1 MDWMIFGVMASV
13 AAVFF
18 LWKVHSTK
26 REAELF
32 ADQVEKALD
41 DILSGREVDF
51 PDVSEDTLWGKV
63 SEKLGRTEKIW
74 KQKEEQ
80 SKSEKE
86 KMKELIGDI
95 SHQTKTPIANMKIY
109 LELLEDEEVSPKA
122 RAFAA
127 QIGRQTDKLEFLVQS
142 MIKMSRL
149 ETGAIQ
155 IKKEK
160 ADIFDTITKAVAMVV
175 PKAAKKDICMCLEE
189 HSKLFVYHDR
199 KWMEEA
205 VFNVLDNAVKYTEE
219 NGRIEVFVKEQEF
232 FIKILVKD
240 SGKGIAEERQA
251 QIFARFYREPEVHDQ
266 EGIGVGLYL
275 TRKILELQ
283 GGYIEVHSEIG
294 KGSEFCL
301 YLPNE
306 R

>member
-51 PDVSEDTLWGKV
+51 PDASEDTLWGKV
-63 SEKLGRTEKIW
+63 SEKLGRTEQIW
-74 KQKEEQ
+74 KQKEEK

-122 RAFAA
+122 RVFAA

-219 NGRIEVFVKEQEF
+219 NGRIEVFVQEQEF

-240 SGKGIAEERQA
+240 SGKGIAEDRQA